1 MALVFSL
8 IVMIAFFLMF
18 FMIYRTSE
26 SVLESNIESSTLDSM
41 SQYASFV
48 SSTMTQIDDL
58 AGTVL
63 DSDFT
68 RQWSV
73 TQSNPKLTSSDKV
86 LSDRVLSQNL
96 TYFAN
101 NYPMISAISVYR
113 ESGLL
118 VGENDHIV
126 LHSSL
131 RDEPWYAAYRYK
143 DIHWI
148 PIFDAKNKP
157 YQSGNLLSF
166 IVPLGTFE
174 PSTAHGLIKL
184 DVDASVF
191 EKPLKTIR
199 LGSTAN
205 TFLLDDTGHSMLSV
219 LPHSSALQQKVDSIV
234 NGQSNEGI
242 DGISFEGKR
251 SELIYKR
258 LSSNGWIVLS
268 IIPYAAM
275 FGKLTSLKYTI
286 LFITAA
292 VLLLTIGAAVVLS
305 VGITKPLSKLVNAMR
320 YLKEGEFSSVE
331 RQLNVDNPNRDEI
344 HFVMNS
350 FVQMSRDLQ
359 QRIRNEIE
367 LTALRKRAEY
377 RALIMQINP
386 HFLFNT
392 LEVLSSLAM
401 QKRTDE
407 VVDSIA
413 SLGKMLRFS
422 LNTHDERIAV
432 QEELKYIHEYVSL
445 LRIRFRDRL
454 CISVDSECDLEN
466 VKVIKFLL
474 QPLIENAVKYSL
486 KAREIAHVKVR
497 IWLRNGCLFVSVKD
511 NGDGFDPHLVDELY
525 KMLSSEQ
532 VTNVLQSGTHIGLR
546 NVLARCYLYYGREF
560 TLNIDSKRE
569 LGTYITLSFQNKY

>member
-546 NVLARCYLYYGREF
+546 NVLARCYLYYGRKF